1 MNSKEFLTSGVL
13 VPVGLSASSL
23 HAGVSPV
30 RNIRTDDAYPA
41 KIKISLNA
49 FSFDAQLRKH
59 VPGEPGGMSLFDLLE
74 YCARVGFDAID
85 PTGYYFPGYPDR
97 PDAAFISNFK
107 REAHQLG
114 VEISGTGIKNDFSNK
129 DKAVREAGLAMA
141 KEWVEVAAAMGAPV
155 LRVFVG
161 LPPKGVEWKTAAGWA
176 VEALVECAEYGKQA
190 GVIVAFQNHADMI
203 KTAEETLYILNQ
215 VNSEWLGLVADTGSF
230 ITDDPYHDIEQVIP
244 YAVNWQLK
252 GLLANRR
259 GGPIDVKA
267 FTQLLVKHH
276 YRGYV
281 PIEALPER
289 GKRDS
294 YNPYEQVEKLYTA
307 FRSAI
312 EETGRT

>member
-1 MNSKEFLTSGVL
+1 MNRKELLRAGAL
-13 VPVGLSASSL
+13 IPIGLSTLPLSAEVGP
-23 HAGVSPV
+23 AGTSEG
-30 RNIRTDDAYPA
+30 AGSYPA

-49 FSFDAQLRKH
+49 FSFNTELRKH
-59 VPGEPGGMSLFDLLE
+59 LSGEPGGMSLFELLE
-74 YCARVGFDAID
+74 YCARVGFDAVD

-97 PDAAFISNFK
+97 PDAAFVRKFK
-107 REAHQLG
+107 REAHRLG
-114 VEISGTGIKNDFSNK
+114 LEISGTGIKTDFSNK
-129 DKAVREAGLAMA
+129 DKAVREAGLAMT
-141 KEWVEVAAAMGAPV
+141 KEWVEVAAGMGAPV

-161 LPPKGVEWKTAAGWA
+161 HPPKGIEWKTAAGWA
-176 VEALVECAEYGKQA
+176 IEALAECAEYGKQA

-203 KTAEETLYILNQ
+203 KTAAETLYILNQ
-215 VNSEWLGLVADTGSF
+215 IHSDWLGLVADTGSF
-230 ITDDPYHDIEQVIP
+230 ITDNPYHDIEQVIP

-252 GLLANRR
+252 DLLASRR

-289 GKRDS
+289 DGRDAF
-294 YNPYEQVEKLYTA
+294 NPYQEVEKLYTA

-312 EETGRT
+312 EASGGI